1 MTAAMSYG
9 IGGGIPTVEVNGN
22 QMTYFE
28 LRNLSQEKEVAI
40 EELNNQLSS
49 FDSALKELEEL
60 QAPMI
65 ETIETVATI
74 TYENHIL
81 IH

>member
-1 MTAAMSYG
+1 M
-9 IGGGIPTVEVNGN
+9 
-22 QMTYFE
+22 
-28 LRNLSQEKEVAI
+28 NLYQEKEVAI